1 MPVSQEN
8 WLWSNGYAGEIA
20 PSLAQNFVAAPDPPD
35 AVLKAKTT
43 VKEDE
48 VIAIAEEINRCGPG
62 AATRSLNY
70 LAQQKLI
77 KLTQSPLQ
85 VYDTLKSK
93 NYMDTDPVKGTTNM
107 NFEKGKNAYAKK
119 FGLKVETDGTY
130 TSSFIVNDV
139 MEPMKAGAD
148 VEVFFDKGK
157 NQQMQDMMGHIAFVS
172 EIELTRDPK
181 AEDVKSFKVK
191 IIDCPVQDGKTQ
203 KNRAFLAQLHR

>member
-1 MPVSQEN
+1 MASRQH
-8 WLWSNGYAGEIA
+8 Y
-20 PSLAQNFVAAPDPPD
+20 
-35 AVLKAKTT
+35 
-43 VKEDE
+43 
-48 VIAIAEEINRCGPG
+48 
-62 AATRSLNY
+62 
-70 LAQQKLI
+70 
-77 KLTQSPLQ
+77 
-85 VYDTLKSK
+85 
-93 NYMDTDPVKGTTNM
+93 PVKGTTNA

-130 TSSFIVNDV
+130 TSTFIVNDV

-203 KNRAFLAQLHR
+203 KNRTLWLNFTVKKESTKPEMVTLEGWGTGASFTNFFVEKVNK